1 MSLLGSLGEV
11 VRLPLHPR
19 RTLSAIDRGRTLLDG
34 VIVLGLSIL
43 LSVVAAEVGAVAP
56 YRPARGLGVSFP
68 FGPEAD
74 LQNAGIAFQGRFLY
88 PLIVAIL
95 TILVWVVGGLF
106 IHAFATGLGGVG
118 SFYDYLKLAAYVVG
132 IVLII
137 LAAIYLAMPADS
149 LPSFLPGYDP
159 GMTRPRLKHGIASGV
174 VGVILILAGWYLGRS
189 RS

>member
-1 MSLLGSLGEV
+1 MRDGIRSPSAARV
-11 VRLPLHPR
+11 AR
-19 RTLSAIDRGRTLLDG
+19 RTCPGEIM
-34 VIVLGLSIL
+34 
-43 LSVVAAEVGAVAP
+43 
-56 YRPARGLGVSFP
+56 
-68 FGPEAD
+68 
-74 LQNAGIAFQGRFLY
+74 
-88 PLIVAIL
+88 
-95 TILVWVVGGLF
+95 
-106 IHAFATGLGGVG
+106 
-118 SFYDYLKLAAYVVG
+118 KLAAYVVG